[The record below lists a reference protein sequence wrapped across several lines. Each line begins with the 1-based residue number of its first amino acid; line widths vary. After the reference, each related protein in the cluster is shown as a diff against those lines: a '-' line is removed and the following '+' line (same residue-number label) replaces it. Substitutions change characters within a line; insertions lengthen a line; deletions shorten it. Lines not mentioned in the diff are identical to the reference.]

1 MTEQAPG
8 GIAAS
13 GVVVRPGD
21 TLIVGFR
28 PGLSLDH
35 CKAIKEQAE
44 QELPGVRIV
53 VMDQV
58 AAMTVYRP
66 EGT

>member
-1 MTEQAPG
+1 MADQAPG
-8 GIAAS
+8 DMSAG

-21 TLIVGFR
+21 TLIVGFH
-28 PGLSLDH
+28 PALSLDQSN
-35 CKAIKEQAE
+35 AIKERIAE
-44 QELPGVRIV
+44 SLPGVRIA